1 MAVESQTV
9 KRARQRG
16 AQASLTIM
24 PTQDG
29 QTLDAVDR
37 TLSPQ
42 AKLVDAE
49 GHTTSIPPEIHDIL
63 REVVEAMQAGRAIVL
78 TPMTTRLTTGEAASY
93 LGVSRPTLVKLLEEG
108 KIGYDRPNRHRY
120 VLLRDLEEYSRKQ
133 HEIAAD
139 ALDSMI
145 READE
150 AGLYDI
156 EPKIFDEALAEVRG
170 EE

>member
-1 MAVESQTV
+1 MSVESQTV
-9 KRARQRG
+9 KRTRQRG
-16 AQASLTIM
+16 AQASLTVM

-29 QTLDAVDR
+29 QTLNAVDR

-49 GHTTSIPPEIHDIL
+49 GNTTSIPPEIHDIL
-63 REVVEAMQAGRAIVL
+63 REVVEAMQADRAIVL

-120 VLLRDLEEYSRKQ
+120 VLLRDLEEYARKQ

-156 EPKIFDEALAEVRG
+156 EPKIFDEALAEVREG
-170 EE
+170 K

>member
-49 GHTTSIPPEIHDIL
+49 GHTTPIPPEIHDIL

-93 LGVSRPTLVKLLEEG
+93 LGVSRPTLVKLLE
-108 KIGYDRPNRHRY
+108 
-120 VLLRDLEEYSRKQ
+120 
-133 HEIAAD
+133 
-139 ALDSMI
+139 
-145 READE
+145 
-150 AGLYDI
+150 
-156 EPKIFDEALAEVRG
+156 
-170 EE
+170 